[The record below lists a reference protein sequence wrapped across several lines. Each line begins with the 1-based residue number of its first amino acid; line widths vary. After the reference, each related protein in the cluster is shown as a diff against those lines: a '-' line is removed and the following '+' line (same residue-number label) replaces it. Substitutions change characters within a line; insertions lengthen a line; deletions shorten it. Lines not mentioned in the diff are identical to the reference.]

1 MFFEKSNYFKL
12 LNHDKITLSFGD
24 FYLLDN
30 YIIAELHDG
39 AHLDWDK
46 MQKLA
51 TELIRHYGFE
61 LKIGFI
67 ANRVNS
73 YSSDPQVWSLFDQEF
88 GFIIATAIV
97 VYDDIGYMNATLEKQ
112 LSSTSVKRCSSLEEA
127 IHWMEN
133 LREFKN

>member
-12 LNHDKITLSFGD
+12 LNHHKITLSFGD

-39 AHLDWDK
+39 THLDWSK
-46 MQKLA
+46 MQELA

-73 YSSDPQVWSLFDQEF
+73 YSSDPHVWTLFDQEF

-97 VYDDIGYMNATLEKQ
+97 VYDDISYMNATLEKQ
-112 LSSTSVKRCSSLEEA
+112 LSSTSLKRCSSLEEA